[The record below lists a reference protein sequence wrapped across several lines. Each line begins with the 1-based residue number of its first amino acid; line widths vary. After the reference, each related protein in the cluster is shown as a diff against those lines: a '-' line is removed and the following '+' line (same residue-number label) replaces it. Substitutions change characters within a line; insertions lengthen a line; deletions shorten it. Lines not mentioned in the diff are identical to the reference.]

1 MRTIPKLAA
10 PLAQKAAEQDGTF
23 SALDAGLY
31 TGRLAKVEAKPA
43 STGNPMWVV
52 EFDDIRDLDGRKKPG
67 KQWVNLVHLD
77 NSMWKVKQFFDA
89 FGYETNSDTDE
100 MLGERCRLNLSVG
113 EQLQGKNAGQLRNNI
128 ETMLPL
134 LEGDYGYGQS
144 SGGGGGGGASP
155 ARAGLA
161 AEEF

>member
-43 STGNPMWVV
+43 KSSGNQMWVV
-52 EFDDIRDLDGRKKPG
+52 EFDDIRDLDGKKKPG
-67 KQWVNLVHLD
+67 KQWVNLTHTD
-77 NSMWKVKQFFDA
+77 NSMWKIKQFFDA

-113 EQLQGKNAGQLRNNI
+113 EQEQGKNAGQLRNNI

-134 LEGDYGYGQS
+134 QEGDYGYGQS
-144 SGGGGGGGASP
+144 SGGGATATP